1 MARIF
6 FLNLF
11 SLVFL
16 LSARSQSQT
25 TAKPDDLGT
34 LPVMFDS
41 VRAVVRNDQVQI
53 AWCNLTERDV
63 SYYQVER
70 SADGKEFQPVYRFEP
85 AHNLNAKA
93 NYSFTDG
100 NAIPGNSYYR
110 IRVMIQ
116 TGRLVSSRILKA
128 QTGFSNAGFSVYP
141 NPVTDDRFS
150 ITLAAVQKGT
160 YKLRLVNVAG
170 VCVQTTSIHLQG
182 DGITQ
187 LVSFPGSVNAGT
199 YIVSLT
205 GSQYQASRLVVKK

>member
-1 MARIF
+1 M
-6 FLNLF
+6 
-11 SLVFL
+11 
-16 LSARSQSQT
+16 T
-25 TAKPDDLGT
+25 DLGT

-70 SADGKEFQPVYRFEP
+70 SLDGKEFKPVYRFEP

-100 NAIPGNSYYR
+100 NAVPGNSYYR

-116 TGRLVSSRILKA
+116 SGRFVSSRILKA

-141 NPVTDDRFS
+141 NPVTDDRFT
-150 ITLAAVQKGT
+150 ITLATVQKGI
-160 YKLRLVNVAG
+160 YKLHLINMAG
-170 VCVQTTSIHLQG
+170 VRIQTTSINLQG
-182 DGITQ
+182 DGIT
-187 LVSFPGSVNAGT
+187 LPVSFPGGLNSGT
-199 YIVSLT
+199 YVVLVK
-205 GSQYQASRLVVKK
+205 GEQYEASRMIVKK